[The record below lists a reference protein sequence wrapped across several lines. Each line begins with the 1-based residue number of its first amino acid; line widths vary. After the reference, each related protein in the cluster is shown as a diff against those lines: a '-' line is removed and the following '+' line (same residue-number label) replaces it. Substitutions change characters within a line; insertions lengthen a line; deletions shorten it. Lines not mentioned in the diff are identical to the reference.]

1 MLGKRSRPAAMMAKN
16 ITGAAIRAA
25 GIIAGPASPGT
36 PKKNYDQGGIGLGIV
51 VALDDNTIA
60 SPTGGGGEV
69 LVKYAVGRPVM
80 GRSDPIPVNA
90 ISKINLF
97 DSRGSMDDEESLE
110 EEYTYVTCRG
120 PEKSITRVYYDGGEF
135 KGDCKGVWSEGV
147 GFVVSP
153 VVSVAAAAEGFA
165 EFCESEF
172 LSSCFLCRKG
182 LHGKDIFMYRGEKAF
197 CSVECRERQIA
208 MDEGKEQCRSV
219 ASRSVDV
226 SSSSPYTG
234 GRGQIFSAGIV
245 AV

>member
-16 ITGAAIRAA
+16 ITGVAIRAT
-25 GIIAGPASPGT
+25 GIIAGPASP
-36 PKKNYDQGGIGLGIV
+36 KKNYDHGGIGLGIV
-51 VALDDNTIA
+51 VALDHAIA
-60 SPTGGGGEV
+60 GSTGGGEL

-80 GRSDPIPVNA
+80 GRSDLIPMNSN
-90 ISKINLF
+90 SKISLF
-97 DSRGSMDDEESLE
+97 DSRGSKDDEESL

-135 KGDCKGVWSEGV
+135 EGECKGVWSEGV

-153 VVSVAAAAEGFA
+153 VVSAAAAEGFA
-165 EFCESEF
+165 EFWESEF

-182 LHGKDIFMYRGEKAF
+182 LRGKDIFMYRGEKAF
-197 CSVECRERQIA
+197 CSVECRDRQIA
-208 MDEGKEQCRSV
+208 MDERKEQCRSV
-219 ASRSVDV
+219 ASRSVDM
-226 SSSSPYTG
+226 SSSSPYTS

>member
-25 GIIAGPASPGT
+25 GIIAGPASSGT

-51 VALDDNTIA
+51 FALDDNTIA
-60 SPTGGGGEV
+60 SPTGGGGGEV

-80 GRSDPIPVNA
+80 GRSDPIPVNSN
-90 ISKINLF
+90 SKIKLF
-97 DSRGSMDDEESLE
+97 DSRGSMDEESLE
-110 EEYTYVTCRG
+110 EKYTYVTCRG

-135 KGDCKGVWSEGV
+135 EGDCKGVWSAGV

-153 VVSVAAAAEGFA
+153 VVSVAAEGFA
-165 EFCESEF
+165 GFCESEF

-182 LHGKDIFMYRGEKAF
+182 LHGKDIFMYRGENAF

-208 MDEGKEQCRSV
+208 MDERKEQCRSV

-226 SSSSPYTG
+226 SSSSPYAG